1 MDDFRQAL
9 AALGSRADAI
19 ARKLVDRW
27 DRSAEQELG
36 QKLPAGLDLDSLP
49 ELIRALAAA
58 APVGPEDPAAVEM
71 IRIALEHGKDRRHAG
86 YADGVI
92 FREYHLL
99 RRFLWDELKQ
109 VGASQQAI
117 VGAILHIDTAM
128 TAATSGSIHGYY
140 LIDRPTD
147 EDELVRK
154 PTRGPG

>member
-1 MDDFRQAL
+1 MPQLTIDGRPCTFE
-9 AALGSRADAI
+9 G
-19 ARKLVDRW
+19 K
-27 DRSAEQELG
+27 
-36 QKLPAGLDLDSLP
+36 P
-49 ELIRALAAA
+49 
-58 APVGPEDPAAVEM
+58 M
-71 IRIALEHGKDRRHAG
+71 ILQVALEHGKDRRHAG

-147 EDELVRK
+147 EDELVKRLVDDWNM
-154 PTRGPG
+154 PLR